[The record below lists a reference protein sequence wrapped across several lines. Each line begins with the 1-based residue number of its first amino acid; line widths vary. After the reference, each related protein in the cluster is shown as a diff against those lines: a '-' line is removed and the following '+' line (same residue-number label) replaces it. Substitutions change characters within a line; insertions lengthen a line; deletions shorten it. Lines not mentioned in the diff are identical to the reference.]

1 MTRHDITVLG
11 GVVVAAALLLEPLP
25 LPAQQGGVST
35 AGSARPKNVSD
46 GTVSIASGGYAMRYY
61 FQEGKTFTDKD
72 AHVYHEPLIY
82 LDVDK
87 DDRIRSNIDD
97 IDDNGVLTL
106 YVRWHS
112 KPEEIVSALR
122 QELITTAKQQDPY
135 FKLEPGTEPY
145 RISVLDLSQA
155 QFTSSKNTQLK
166 SRPLQAAFTEKGRI
180 PVYFDTGSRDKAQSF
195 LNELKKDHS
204 QLVFNY
210 SFHGVSDETCT
221 ATLKSGVIQDL
232 DLFKQVAGEGE
243 EGSVARHQIVDI
255 AEQVIKRELFETR
268 CASMAAADDLM
279 KKLLDRLGD
288 PEKAEV
294 SGWEAV
300 DKLTAF
306 DADSFKADVTTATK
320 DIKNKVTREQVLDAT
335 SKAMS
340 EAETKALEAGV
351 AVSYSDV
358 FESSL
363 SGSWAKSK
371 GSSSAEANKAFTD
384 ALAKQGIHASWE
396 GQKFVPKSVD
406 VHSVASLRSAWGKT
420 VQLTYSLT
428 TGENGGDSIH
438 LTRHAWSRSLPYQEW
453 RDMNARLDEHKA
465 DMEQWRREMSKAI
478 DIDSKEGNVDVD
490 IRATGKWGDVDIR
503 APGERGDVDIRA
515 TRNVVISAKRL
526 LVNREDFIT
535 VESCYYRFA
544 APTQSSNF
552 NWHYYDLG
560 RDDDTALIASWGA
573 SCVNELSLTLMRSPS
588 TESDNWFLRVG
599 HWRCDGDL
607 DMRIIFMD
615 GAGVGRGRTTWTGQ
629 LGENSLSPPVE
640 SWCSH

>member
-340 EAETKALEAGV
+340 EAETEALEAGV

-358 FESSL
+358 FKSSL

-465 DMEQWRREMSKAI
+465 DMEQWRQEMSNAI
-478 DIDSKEGNVDVD
+478 DIDSK
-490 IRATGKWGDVDIR
+490 KGDVRIR
-503 APGERGDVDIRA
+503 APGERGDVDISAPGERGD
-515 TRNVVISAKRL
+515 VDISATGTVNIRAKRV
-526 LVNREDFIT
+526 LVNGKE
-535 VESCYYRFA
+535 
-544 APTQSSNF
+544 
-552 NWHYYDLG
+552 
-560 RDDDTALIASWGA
+560 
-573 SCVNELSLTLMRSPS
+573 M
-588 TESDNWFLRVG
+588 
-599 HWRCDGDL
+599 
-607 DMRIIFMD
+607 
-615 GAGVGRGRTTWTGQ
+615 
-629 LGENSLSPPVE
+629 
-640 SWCSH
+640 